1 MFTTYIYR
9 PEDQQNWSITA
20 LRLRRIPAYNTAARY
35 IALDSRTS

>member
-9 PEDQQNWSITA
+9 QADQQNWSITA
-20 LRLRRIPAYNTAARY
+20 LRLCWIPAYNRALHY